1 MINKLKNIKLTKRG
15 IYISLAVCMLVIGGI
30 GVFSAV
36 RNMGKI
42 IEESDIN
49 YVDIPTG
56 NDIINSEFFNS
67 LNDTPTEEPTNN
79 EKITL
84 NFIIPTEGQVVKEFS
99 GSELVYSDTMNDYRT
114 HKGVDIIA
122 EDGASVISS
131 ESGKIIN
138 VYDDPLWGTT
148 VEIEHAGGF
157 TSCYRN
163 LSDVVPE
170 GIEVGSF
177 VISGGIIGTVGTT
190 ALIEMGENTHLHF
203 EMCLNGESVN
213 PLDYITFS

>member
-1 MINKLKNIKLTKRG
+1 MIKKIKNFKLTKRG
-15 IYISLAVCMLVIGGI
+15 IYISLAVCMLIIGGI

-49 YVDIPTG
+49 YLDVPAG

-67 LNDTPTEEPTNN
+67 LNETPVEEPANN

-84 NFIIPTEGQVVKEFS
+84 NFRAPTEGQVVKEFS
-99 GSELVYSDTMNDYRT
+99 GAELVYSDTMNDYRT
-114 HKGVDIIA
+114 HKGIDIIT
-122 EDGASVISS
+122 EDGASVTSS

-177 VISGGIIGTVGTT
+177 VTSGGIIGSVGTT
-190 ALIEMGENTHLHF
+190 ALVEMGENTHLHF
-203 EMCLNGESVN
+203 EMCLNGETVN